1 MATFDRHLPLLVRN
15 LSYSTN
21 RQQLIKNINLEVNSA
36 GITIILGH
44 NGAGKSLLMKLLH
57 GVLPAT
63 AGDIFWHRT
72 KPGTDQY
79 WRTFVLQKPTFF
91 QRSVRFNLEFVLNI
105 AKVPIEE
112 REQLCQQVLNICGL
126 SEVSERCASV
136 LSGGEKQRLSLARAW
151 VLDPGVIL
159 LDEPTVALDP
169 PAIKTFE
176 ALIGQFEK
184 NQTKVFMTTHDLA
197 QAKRLANDII
207 FIDKGEIVE
216 QRDAKD
222 FFTSPHSKVA
232 QNFLAGKL

>member
-1 MATFDRHLPLLVRN
+1 MTKFDHHLPLLIKN
-15 LSYSTN
+15 LSYSAN
-21 RQQLIKNINLEVNSA
+21 QQSLIKNINLEVSSA

-57 GVLPAT
+57 GVISAT
-63 AGDIFWHRT
+63 TGEIFWHRS
-72 KPGTDQY
+72 KPRPDQY

-91 QRSVRFNLEFVLNI
+91 QRSVRFNLEFVLKT
-105 AKVPIEE
+105 AGVPA
-112 REQLCQQVLNICGL
+112 EQRHQQCQHVLDICGL
-126 SEVSERCASV
+126 SDVSERCASV

-151 VLDPGVIL
+151 VLDPSVML

-176 ALIGQFEK
+176 ALIDQFK
-184 NQTKVFMTTHDLA
+184 NNQTKVFMTTHDLA

-216 QRDAKD
+216 QRNAKD
-222 FFTSPHSKVA
+222 FFTSPHSKAA

>member
-1 MATFDRHLPLLVRN
+1 MTSFDQYLPLLVKN
-15 LSYSTN
+15 LSYSAN
-21 RQQLIKNINLEVNSA
+21 KQPLIKNINLEVNSA

-44 NGAGKSLLMKLLH
+44 NGAGKSLFMKLLH
-57 GVLPAT
+57 GVIPPT
-63 AGDIFWHRT
+63 AGEIFWHRSS
-72 KPGTDQY
+72 PGTDQY

-91 QRSVRFNLEFVLNI
+91 QRSVRFNLEFVLHI
-105 AKVPIEE
+105 AKVPVEE
-112 REQLCQQVLNICGL
+112 RKKLCEQVLNICGL
-126 SEVSERCASV
+126 SEVSDRCASV

-151 VLDPGVIL
+151 VLDPGVLL

-176 ALIGQFEK
+176 ALIDQFKK

-216 QRDAKD
+216 QRDARD
-222 FFTSPHSKVA
+222 FFTSPHSKAA